1 MGTFYG
7 LWLIVL
13 GCLGAADIIIAKKPD
28 AKELIAKMAPYQG
41 WFGAVSAIWG
51 VYIIVFGAIFGL
63 SWLGTFPIRWA
74 LTLGTG
80 VICLGLGLLFGIG
93 VLKTFIKNEQA
104 QAKMDETVAKVMPI
118 RSKLG
123 IAGIAIGL
131 ATIVVNFLNI

>member
-1 MGTFYG
+1 MGLVAG
-7 LWLIVL
+7 IWLILL
-13 GCLGAADIIIAKKPD
+13 GVLGAADIIIAKKPD

-51 VYIIVFGAIFGL
+51 VWIIISSVLSL
-63 SWLGTFPIRWA
+63 SWLATWPVRWV
-74 LTLGTG
+74 LYLGTG
-80 VICLGLGLLFGIG
+80 VVCAGLGLLFGIG
-93 VLKTFIKNEQA
+93 VLKSFIKNEQA

-131 ATIVVNFLNI
+131 ASIIVGFLNI

>member
-1 MGTFYG
+1 MGLFAG
-7 LWLIVL
+7 IWLIVL
-13 GCLGAADIIIAKKPD
+13 GALGAADIIIAKKPD

-51 VYIIVFGAIFGL
+51 VWIIISAVLNLG
-63 SWLGTFPIRWA
+63 WLTTWPITWA
-74 LTLGTG
+74 LYLGTG
-80 VICLGLGLLFGIG
+80 VVCAGLGLLFGIG

-123 IAGIAIGL
+123 IAGIGIGL
-131 ATIVVNFLNI
+131 GSIIVGFLHI